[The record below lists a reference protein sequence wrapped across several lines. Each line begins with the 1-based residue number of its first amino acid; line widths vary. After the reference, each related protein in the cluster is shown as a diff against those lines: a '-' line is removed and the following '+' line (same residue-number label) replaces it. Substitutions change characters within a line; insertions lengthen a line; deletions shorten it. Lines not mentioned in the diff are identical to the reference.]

1 MAEGLR
7 GFEPSSP
14 HSLRPIIPTPHLSIQ
29 QSRPDSQNDIN
40 NDANALLSHY
50 YNNYL
55 RLFKENGVLTNQ
67 LAIITSE
74 TEKLK

>member
-14 HSLRPIIPTPHLSIQ
+14 HTIRPIIPTPQISI
-29 QSRPDSQNDIN
+29 QSRPDSQNDMS
-40 NDANALLSHY
+40 NDANSLVGHY
-50 YNNYL
+50 YSNYL

-67 LAIITSE
+67 LVIITSE

>member
-1 MAEGLR
+1 MSEGLR

-14 HSLRPIIPTPHLSIQ
+14 HTLRPIIPTPHLSITL
-29 QSRPDSQNDIN
+29 RPDNQNEID
-40 NDANALLSHY
+40 NDGTSLLRHY

-67 LAIITSE
+67 LAIITS
-74 TEKLK
+74 